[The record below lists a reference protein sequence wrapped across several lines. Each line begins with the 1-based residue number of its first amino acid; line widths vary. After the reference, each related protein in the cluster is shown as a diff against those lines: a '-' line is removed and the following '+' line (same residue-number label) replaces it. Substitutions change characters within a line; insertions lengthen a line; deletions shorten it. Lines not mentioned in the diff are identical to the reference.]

1 MRRIAAKMDCGV
13 LEADS
18 GYLYLRTGSRTVLS
32 LAPESHMYY
41 CTLFTLSIH
50 TRILLY
56 FLSLP
61 VSLTLIPFGYLVRVK
76 YCARCRIVL
85 GIHTIS

>member
-18 GYLYLRTGSRTVLS
+18 GYLYLRSRTVLS

-41 CTLFTLSIH
+41 CTLFTLGIH

-56 FLSLP
+56 FSSLP
-61 VSLTLIPFGYLVRVK
+61 VSLTFIPFGYLW
-76 YCARCRIVL
+76 Y
-85 GIHTIS
+85 G